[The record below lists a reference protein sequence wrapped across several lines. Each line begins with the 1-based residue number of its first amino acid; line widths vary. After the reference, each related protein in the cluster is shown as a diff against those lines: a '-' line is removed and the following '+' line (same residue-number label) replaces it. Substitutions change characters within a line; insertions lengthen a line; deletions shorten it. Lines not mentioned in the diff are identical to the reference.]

1 MATND
6 KLTAFNINSMDI
18 KIMSGLRRM
27 STPTTPIV
35 KIIAL
40 TMRYADN
47 GIDTSRAT
55 TQNQGDHKGRPYN
68 TRFTLSCPVPSR
80 QGPLRLSAG
89 LSPQRDR
96 RNRGKGPGQRLLC
109 CPVYSLHERGYWQ
122 PLPLVRYRWLFP

>member
-55 TQNQGDHKGRPYN
+55 TQNQGDPWVAPTIRGL
-68 TRFTLSCPVPSR
+68 RFPAQYHRAKDSYDNQQACQLNAIDGTVEN
-80 QGPLRLSAG
+80 G
-89 LSPQRDR
+89 LAKDI
-96 RNRGKGPGQRLLC
+96 
-109 CPVYSLHERGYWQ
+109 
-122 PLPLVRYRWLFP
+122 